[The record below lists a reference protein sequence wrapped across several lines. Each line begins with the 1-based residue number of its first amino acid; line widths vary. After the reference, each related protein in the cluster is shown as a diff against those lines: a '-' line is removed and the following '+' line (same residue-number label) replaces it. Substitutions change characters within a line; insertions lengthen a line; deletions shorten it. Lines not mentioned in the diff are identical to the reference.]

1 MTEVPTYTAQIYIA
15 GDYSHAKRV
24 CQRHCMDIGL
34 CVTVEP
40 IEYVYTGGC
49 EAGVRVGLINYA
61 RFPAEPAVIYAR
73 ALDLARILRV
83 ELAQHSFSIVAT
95 DKTVFDTTREA

>member
-1 MTEVPTYTAQIYIA
+1 MEVQTYTAQIYIG
-15 GDYSHAKRV
+15 GDYAQAKRA
-24 CQRHCMDIGL
+24 CQRYCMDIGL

-40 IEYVYTGGC
+40 VDYIYTGGC

-61 RFPAEPAVIYAR
+61 RFPAEPADIFAR
-73 ALDLARILRV
+73 ALDLARVLRV

-95 DKTVFDTTREA
+95 DKTIFETVRAA